1 MRIIQGGFHIAD
13 CRLVANLPDFNV
25 SPMKSKIVAA
35 LFAFAMIFTSAC
47 EQQKWS
53 DTQKLFK
60 GHEEKAGE
68 HGKTD
73 THGEKKADEHAPKK
87 DH

>member
-1 MRIIQGGFHIAD
+1 
-13 CRLVANLPDFNV
+13 
-25 SPMKSKIVAA
+25 MKSKTVAA

-53 DTQKLFK
+53 DTQKLFPGHDK
-60 GHEEKAGE
+60 EHGAAHEEKAGE
-68 HGKTD
+68 HGKTEA
-73 THGEKKADEHAPKK
+73 HGEKKADEHAPKK

>member
-1 MRIIQGGFHIAD
+1 
-13 CRLVANLPDFNV
+13 
-25 SPMKSKIVAA
+25 MKSKIVAA

-53 DTQKLFK
+53 DTQKLFPK
-60 GHEEKAGE
+60 GHGEHGADHEEKAGE

-73 THGEKKADEHAPKK
+73 THGEKKADEQAPKK

>member
-1 MRIIQGGFHIAD
+1 
-13 CRLVANLPDFNV
+13 
-25 SPMKSKIVAA
+25 MKSKIVAA
-35 LFAFAMIFTSAC
+35 FFAFAMIFTSAC

-60 GHEEKAGE
+60 GHEEHGAAHDEKAGE
-68 HGKTD
+68 HSKTD

-87 DH
+87 EH